1 MTKDDLL
8 LARRVLTG
16 EYDPILEPEGTRLA
30 LATLQALI
38 DGALAAL
45 DAPPGPDVDASRWA
59 QQRAAAD
66 PPAPPPARV
75 ETPLAAPPA
84 PAPAPAPASAT
95 VSGSGGPQNAYEA
108 PMTTHPRAVG
118 SCPDC
123 SGQLRHSPTCPRL
136 GPPATAKASP

>member
-45 DAPPGPDVDASRWA
+45 EPAPS
-59 QQRAAAD
+59 AD
-66 PPAPPPARV
+66 PTAPPPARA

-84 PAPAPAPASAT
+84 PATAPAPASAT

-123 SGQLRHSPTCPRL
+123 SGPLRHAPTCPRL
-136 GPPATAKASP
+136 GPPAKASP